1 MCSASAFP
9 IQNPCARVSASPASA
24 AGPVSCS
31 RSSALPP
38 SVDHRAG
45 WITVA
50 ALSLLIGLPL
60 AGQQDSYDLLL
71 TGGHVID
78 PANGVDDVRDV
89 AIRSGRIARVAA
101 NIPPQSARRTVDVK
115 GLYVVPGLV
124 DIHSH
129 VYGYSGALFPDDVA
143 LPAGTTTVAD
153 AGGPGWRNFEDYRE
167 KILRRAKTRVLTFI
181 NIVGLGMGGDEND
194 VEDMDPQATAKKILE
209 YPDLIVGIKNAH
221 FDRPGWISVERAVEA
236 GRLSNRPVMLD
247 NNILSWMGRDTR
259 TKVLEKMRPG
269 DLHTHFYNDRHL
281 ELLDRRTGQIHP
293 FMREARQRGVLFDL
307 GHGGGSF
314 LWPVADRAMKLGFP
328 PDTISTDIHSSS
340 ILGTQSDMPNCMSK
354 MLTLGMELKDLVYR
368 STVAPARAI
377 NHFPEIGT
385 LGEGRDADIAVLA
398 LEDGVFA
405 YHDAWEMKSMAP
417 GRIANVLTVRGDRV
431 RPRRPGVSSGVGYR
445 IRYQIGYRIRP
456 GIAYRIRPR
465 FRPHLRP
472 AAAERPR
479 HRSIDRPKRALR
491 HRHRWRAHR
500 AHRGRP
506 AGAPGQSDGGRQR
519 VLRDARP
526 DRSSCVREFAGRLSR
541 GRSEDQLAQRQS
553 RSQRAPSWRYDRRR
567 RRQHRLEELRV
578 IQAAGRR
585 PFTRPCARVSEH
597 RLQRDARRAGR
608 GRSRRPP
615 GRQGRRDGPPSPRHD
630 RRNPESPFEGCR
642 YRRRR
647 AEHPRRRIDGR
658 RGAGGIPGER
668 RVRVR
673 IGPGTN
679 PRRRSDHAHVRTHD
693 SVARFERQ
701 SVHRSHRRAE
711 AWSSVRSWTRHAR
724 LLVPQRRPCGA
735 KGIPSRRPVDRH
747 GQDQS
752 LAASSRHDDD
762 TFEVAEHGRE
772 DRGSGRTGYDARRP
786 CDQAPRTGDAPRG
799 RARRRCGHR
808 DADRTLRIPGRRRE
822 RAAGRSAA
830 ARRAHH
836 PQGSGGLGQRRPE
849 PHGLVEGRTIC
860 ELPIEQVDRITEECP
875 RCES

>member
-89 AIRSGRIARVAA
+89 AIRNGRIARVAA
-101 NIPPQSARRTVDVK
+101 NIPPQSARRTVDMK

-259 TKVLEKMRPG
+259 TKLLEKMRPG
-269 DLHTHFYNDRHL
+269 DLHTHFYNDRHI
-281 ELLDRRTGQIHP
+281 ELLDRRTGQVQP

-354 MLTLGMELKDLVYR
+354 MLTLGMELKEIVYR
-368 STVAPARAI
+368 STVTPARAI

-405 YHDAWEMKSMAP
+405 YHDAWEMKRMATR
-417 GRIANVLTVRGDRV
+417 RIANVLTVRSGEIVYDRDARAFRTGSDTVSDHVSDPGERSRNLPAVAPASPAERRREEIYDLLLQNGHVIDPSTGRNGRYDIAIIGERIARVAANLPARQARATVDASAYFVTPGLIDLHAYVNSQAVYREGDPSTSWRNVNPDHNALRHGVTTVVDGGSTGWKNFESFKRLVVDRSRV
-431 RPRRPGVSSGVGYR
+431 RVLAFLNIVSGGMLEGQAAADPSDLQVDNAVETARRHLDTIVG
-445 IRYQIGYRIRP
+445 IRS
-456 GIAYRIRPR
+456 
-465 FRPHLRP
+465 PHLRGGGTDGLERTIR
-472 AAAERPR
+472 AAESMGGVALVEYLEKDGFEY
-479 HRSIDRPKRALR
+479 RSVLERIRAGDLIT
-491 HRHRWRAHR
+491 HTFGLTTPLLDSNGNLSTA
-500 AHRGRP
+500 
-506 AGAPGQSDGGRQR
+506 
-519 VLRDARP
+519 LTDARKRGVLFDLGHGTRGFWFRNAVPAVRKGFLP
-526 DRSSCVREFAGRLSR
+526 DVLSTGMDKTSLLLPRADMMTTLSKFLNMGVKIEDLVDRVTMRAARAIKQPELATLREGGLADIAVIEMQTGRFGFLDDGESRLQGDRRLRAVLTIRKGQVVWDSEGLSR
-541 GRSEDQLAQRQS
+541 TDWSK
-553 RSQRAPSWRYDRRR
+553 
-567 RRQHRLEELRV
+567 
-578 IQAAGRR
+578 AG
-585 PFTRPCARVSEH
+585 PYT
-597 RLQRDARRAGR
+597 
-608 GRSRRPP
+608 
-615 GRQGRRDGPPSPRHD
+615 
-630 RRNPESPFEGCR
+630 N
-642 YRRRR
+642 YR
-647 AEHPRRRIDGR
+647 
-658 RGAGGIPGER
+658 
-668 RVRVR
+668 
-673 IGPGTN
+673 
-679 PRRRSDHAHVRTHD
+679 
-693 SVARFERQ
+693 
-701 SVHRSHRRAE
+701 
-711 AWSSVRSWTRHAR
+711 
-724 LLVPQRRPCGA
+724 
-735 KGIPSRRPVDRH
+735 
-747 GQDQS
+747 
-752 LAASSRHDDD
+752 
-762 TFEVAEHGRE
+762 
-772 DRGSGRTGYDARRP
+772 
-786 CDQAPRTGDAPRG
+786 
-799 RARRRCGHR
+799 
-808 DADRTLRIPGRRRE
+808 
-822 RAAGRSAA
+822 
-830 ARRAHH
+830 
-836 PQGSGGLGQRRPE
+836 
-849 PHGLVEGRTIC
+849 
-860 ELPIEQVDRITEECP
+860 
-875 RCES
+875 